1 VLDLFEIRPDHDL
14 SIMRPNQNLTSITTA
29 VLEGLKDVIEQ
40 EKPDYV
46 LVHGDTT
53 TSMAASMAAFY
64 ARVPIGHVE
73 AGLRTYNLDSPW
85 LEEMNRCVVDRISS
99 LLFAPTLSSRQN
111 LVEEKIDASRIAVTG
126 NTVIDALHIA
136 LEKARDAHHSA
147 AFEKQFSFL
156 DASRKLILVTAHR
169 RESFG
174 EGIVNICEALLEL
187 SARSDIQIV
196 YPVHPNP
203 NIKKPVSQILGSAPN
218 VTLIEP
224 QDYLPFVYL
233 MDRSTMILTDSGGI
247 QEEAPALGKPVLV
260 MRDTNERPEAVA
272 AGTVAV
278 IGTGKDAIVSNTQ
291 RVLDD
296 AETYRRFARAQ
307 NPYGDGRASQR
318 IVTALLKGTI
328 APEAQFHPFG
338 MARVAA
344 E

>member
-1 VLDLFEIRPDHDL
+1 
-14 SIMRPNQNLTSITTA
+14 
-29 VLEGLKDVIEQ
+29 
-40 EKPDYV
+40 
-46 LVHGDTT
+46 
-53 TSMAASMAAFY
+53 
-64 ARVPIGHVE
+64 
-73 AGLRTYNLDSPW
+73 
-85 LEEMNRCVVDRISS
+85 
-99 LLFAPTLSSRQN
+99 
-111 LVEEKIDASRIAVTG
+111 
-126 NTVIDALHIA
+126 
-136 LEKARDAHHSA
+136 DAHHSA